1 MAAKKSASKGT
12 DVSISA
18 EGHNISKLTLNM
30 PVDAKKVAAIQKCI
44 AKGSLRITLSKV
56 DLATGRLGDGWL
68 YD

>member
-1 MAAKKSASKGT
+1 MAAKKSASKAAGA
-12 DVSISA
+12 SISA

-30 PVDAKKVAAIQKCI
+30 PVDEKKVAAIQKCI